1 MNKKTSQI
9 NVATIV
15 GTRPELIRLSRI
27 IHKFDN
33 HFNHILIHTGQNY
46 DYELNEIFF
55 KDLKI
60 RKPDYFLGT
69 KDITPSKVVAN
80 VIIKTDDIFKK
91 INIDAVLI
99 LGDTNSCL
107 AAYSAKRNK
116 IPVFHMEA
124 GNRCFD
130 ERVPEEINRRIID
143 HIADINLPYSNISR
157 DYLIKEGINPNTI
170 IKTGSPMFEVLE
182 YNKSKISRSK
192 ILTKL
197 NLKKNNYFCV
207 SLHREE
213 NIDDNSNIKRIF
225 NLLEVLSK
233 KYKKK
238 IIISTHPR
246 TNKKFLEKKF
256 KFNSYIKSI
265 KPLGFLDYNNLQI
278 NSKLVLSDSG
288 TITEESSILKFKALN
303 LRETH
308 ERPEGMEEGSVMMVG
323 LNIDRII
330 HAINSLDIE
339 TKNKKISF
347 EIPSDYRCKNV
358 SDKMVR
364 IFVSYIDYVNK
375 NIWKKN

>member
-364 IFVSYIDYVNK
+364 IIVSYIDYVNK